1 VLIGFQGIL
10 QNRESVNMLHKKE
23 ASGRIVPGFPKRE
36 SFKGLRARTLQSV
49 NSQDGETTMTQ
60 ENSPSQMTNPHARKL
75 LRVSSVSVAKI
86 EAAGGM
92 EFVCMAVMQ
101 GMPHSHIAEAL
112 GIARSDLGGWLHN
125 QNDPSYHLAML
136 TSAEALYDRAEDVL
150 CQAKG
155 GTMAD
160 VQIAREIA
168 GLCIRTGWN
177 PQCFVPG

>member
-1 VLIGFQGIL
+1 MI
-10 QNRESVNMLHKKE
+10 
-23 ASGRIVPGFPKRE
+23 
-36 SFKGLRARTLQSV
+36 
-49 NSQDGETTMTQ
+49 Q
-60 ENSPSQMTNPHARKL
+60 ENSPGDMTIPPARQL
-75 LRVSSVSVAKI
+75 LRVSGVSIAKI

-92 EFVCMAVMQ
+92 QFVCMAVLE

-112 GIARSDLGGWLHN
+112 GIARSDLGGWLYN

-168 GLCIRTGWN
+168 GLCIRRAGIRNALFRDKATAITLTTPAEPAVL
-177 PQCFVPG
+177 PQFTIVIAPQRPDAGRLIEHDAEG

>member
-1 VLIGFQGIL
+1 MI
-10 QNRESVNMLHKKE
+10 
-23 ASGRIVPGFPKRE
+23 
-36 SFKGLRARTLQSV
+36 
-49 NSQDGETTMTQ
+49 Q
-60 ENSPSQMTNPHARKL
+60 ENSPSQMTSPPARQL

-168 GLCIRTGWN
+168 SLCIRRAGIRNALFRDKATAISLTAPTAPAVL
-177 PQCFVPG
+177 PQFTITIAPRRPGAGAGRLIEHDPGD

>member
-1 VLIGFQGIL
+1 
-10 QNRESVNMLHKKE
+10 
-23 ASGRIVPGFPKRE
+23 
-36 SFKGLRARTLQSV
+36 
-49 NSQDGETTMTQ
+49 MTQ
-60 ENSPSQMTNPHARKL
+60 ENSPSQMTNPHARQL

-136 TSAEALYDRAEDVL
+136 ASAEALYDRAEDVL

-168 GLCIRTGWN
+168 GLCIRRAGIRNVLFRDKATAITLTTPTEPTAVPRFVLVVH
-177 PQCFVPG
+177 PQREGRTIEHDAEG

>member
-1 VLIGFQGIL
+1 
-10 QNRESVNMLHKKE
+10 
-23 ASGRIVPGFPKRE
+23 
-36 SFKGLRARTLQSV
+36 
-49 NSQDGETTMTQ
+49 MTQ
-60 ENSPSQMTNPHARKL
+60 ENSPSQMTSPPARQL

-92 EFVCMAVMQ
+92 QFVCMAVMQ

-168 GLCIRTGWN
+168 SLCIRRAGIRNALFRDKATAISLTAPTAPAVL
-177 PQCFVPG
+177 PQFTITIAPQRPGAGRLIEHDPGD

>member
-1 VLIGFQGIL
+1 MIL
-10 QNRESVNMLHKKE
+10 
-23 ASGRIVPGFPKRE
+23 
-36 SFKGLRARTLQSV
+36 
-49 NSQDGETTMTQ
+49 D
-60 ENSPSQMTNPHARKL
+60 NSPSQMTTPPARQL

-125 QNDPSYHLAML
+125 KNDPGYHQAMFA
-136 TSAEALYDRAEDVL
+136 SAEALYDRAEDVL

-168 GLCIRTGWN
+168 GLCIRRAGIRNTLFRDKAPAITLTTPTEPAVF
-177 PQCFVPG
+177 PQFTITIAPPRDLGRVIEHDPGDG